1 MTECGLFSPWR
12 VAILFQSDN
21 VGSDYRATPPAYA
34 PGRCSWYV
42 ILILVVSSG
51 FYDGYDAT
59 KAEWWDKTLT
69 LLAGSLGTKGTLC
82 ALHSLEWARIPLQVN
97 NREALAPLSQQ
108 DECCRPRKYRGGSA
122 PRPRAMI
129 RAPSLP
135 GAIQNRAPRRR
146 IGDEVWIPSE
156 EPVLSFSPQRRA
168 GRQKER

>member
-21 VGSDYRATPPAYA
+21 VGSDCRATPLAYA

-51 FYDGYDAT
+51 FYDGDYAT

-69 LLAGSLGTKGTLC
+69 LPAGSLGTKGKLS
-82 ALHSLEWARIPLQVN
+82 ALRSLEWARIPLQAN

-122 PRPRAMI
+122 PRPRATI
-129 RAPSLP
+129 RAPRYRGQFRTGRP
-135 GAIQNRAPRRR
+135 GGGSVTKSGYILKNR
-146 IGDEVWIPSE
+146 
-156 EPVLSFSPQRRA
+156 
-168 GRQKER
+168 